1 MKPFFSSKS
10 QTFGLGQVIWAGKF
24 WGISGV
30 FVRFISSHFGT
41 SFIVWVHVFHWSTII
56 STKNSAFI
64 FKSQIFRLVD
74 LNLGRK
80 ELGIQPLCVRSPCV
94 KIIKENNELSS
105 CRPWFSDFLVV
116 YYAGPCATLLN
127 FLEYSF
133 DNVTCTGYLFLLWFN
148 RNWLRIQ
155 SCIFV
160 ALKFRYSEKATQIWA
175 IFHFI
180 FDIT

>member
-1 MKPFFSSKS
+1 MQKLWRETIFFHGLKASF
-10 QTFGLGQVIWAGKF
+10 TFLLSHTFFLKILLFSCRLSLVCTKYVTNRKWEI
-24 WGISGV
+24 V
-30 FVRFISSHFGT
+30 LLRDNLLFV
-41 SFIVWVHVFHWSTII
+41 
-56 STKNSAFI
+56 KNYCNDSPR
-64 FKSQIFRLVD
+64 IFRKVF
-74 LNLGRK
+74 
-80 ELGIQPLCVRSPCV
+80 PCV

-133 DNVTCTGYLFLLWFN
+133 DNVTCTGYLFLLWIN

>member
-1 MKPFFSSKS
+1 MKRNDFFSWFK
-10 QTFGLGQVIWAGKF
+10 
-24 WGISGV
+24 GV
-30 FVRFISSHFGT
+30 LHIFIITYIFLKILLFSCRLSLVCTKYVTNRKWEIVLLRDNLLFV
-41 SFIVWVHVFHWSTII
+41 
-56 STKNSAFI
+56 KNYCNDSPR
-64 FKSQIFRLVD
+64 IFRKVF
-74 LNLGRK
+74 
-80 ELGIQPLCVRSPCV
+80 PCV

-133 DNVTCTGYLFLLWFN
+133 DNVICTGYLFLLWWN
-148 RNWLRIQ
+148 KNWLHIY
-155 SCIFV
+155 IFV
-160 ALKFRYSEKATQIWA
+160 TLKFRYSEKATQIWV